1 MKAAVAK
8 ATSPKGSNA
17 KTYVIVLKFI
27 CLIVTYDKRESQV
40 VSANIGGLGDR
51 WVRKMSPRERKDCIT
66 NSGEESK
73 KVEQMMEAAI
83 KRRNIQGGKGTFSIA
98 IDATEIAQFL
108 EVSHAHADIIGGE
121 YPYNLIPIDGMNKI
135 KVQEL
140 LDGKLEDYG
149 KVSIANEV
157 KVGVMSFQD
166 THSDVP
172 TMEVVAGR
180 PPSKNESKYFI
191 EYM

>member
-1 MKAAVAK
+1 MIVVFNKAEELCRQNPKFQPSLVVSLLKAAVAK

-135 KVQEL
+135 KVQDL
-140 LDGKLEDYG
+140 LYG
-149 KVSIANEV
+149 
-157 KVGVMSFQD
+157 
-166 THSDVP
+166 
-172 TMEVVAGR
+172 
-180 PPSKNESKYFI
+180 
-191 EYM
+191 